1 MAFSDLGLSQEF
13 LTELEGMEANIH
25 YKTQDLV
32 FALLKVKKYHNKHY
46 EQLYNDLTEGKIKFS
61 LK

>member
-13 LTELEGMEANIH
+13 LTELEGMEASIY

-32 FALLKVKKYHNKHY
+32 FRLLKVKKYHNKHY
-46 EQLYNDLTEGKIKFS
+46 EQLYIDLMEGKIKFS